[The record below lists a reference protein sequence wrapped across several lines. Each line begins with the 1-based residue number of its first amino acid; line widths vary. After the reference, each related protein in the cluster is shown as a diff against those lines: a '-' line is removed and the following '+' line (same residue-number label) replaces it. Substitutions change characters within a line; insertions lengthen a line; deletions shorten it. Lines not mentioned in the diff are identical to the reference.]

1 MQIFCVCNTKSQ
13 GSFNIKI
20 EKKMKQTVL
29 AYVFYN
35 ENVTDIPLLIIDPFI
50 NTVRTLSRSMMI
62 RNTLS
67 LLVN

>member
-1 MQIFCVCNTKSQ
+1 MQIFCVCNTKGQ

-29 AYVFYN
+29 AYGFYN

-50 NTVRTLSRSMMI
+50 NTVRTLRGSMMI
-62 RNTLS
+62 TNILS
-67 LLVN
+67 LFVN